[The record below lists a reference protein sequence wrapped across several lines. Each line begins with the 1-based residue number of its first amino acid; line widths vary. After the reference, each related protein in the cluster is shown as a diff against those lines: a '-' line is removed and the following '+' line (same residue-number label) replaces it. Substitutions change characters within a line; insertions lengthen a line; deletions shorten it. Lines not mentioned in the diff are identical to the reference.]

1 MEGVLVVAV
10 FDSADALEEVLGN
23 FFERLRGVDQAY
35 LIHQIGG
42 TLEFIFR
49 NPSTRIRWIPEP
61 PEEPLPFRVAYGV
74 PSDPV
79 LLTFEQDG
87 DTAHRFW
94 LGRVNLQQA
103 LARQQ
108 VIARG
113 PLSRAMKLIPHL
125 DTIYPIYHEYLV
137 EIGRRD
143 LLEVGR

>member
-1 MEGVLVVAV
+1 MAV
-10 FDSADALEEVLGN
+10 FESAQALEDVLGN
-23 FFERLRGVDQAY
+23 FFERLRSVEQAY

-42 TLEFIFR
+42 TLEFVFR
-49 NPSTRIRWIPEP
+49 NPATRIRWIPESP
-61 PEEPLPFRVAYGV
+61 NAPLPFRVAYGS
-74 PSDPV
+74 PTDSV

-108 VIARG
+108 VVAHG

-125 DTIYPIYHEYLV
+125 DTIYPLYREYLQ
-137 EIGRRD
+137 EIGRSD

>member
-1 MEGVLVVAV
+1 MPI
-10 FDSADALEEVLGN
+10 FDTPEILETILGG
-23 FFERLRGVDQAY
+23 FFERLRFVEQAY
-35 LIHQIGG
+35 LIYQIGG
-42 TLEFIFR
+42 TMEFVFR
-49 NPSTRIRWIPEP
+49 KPDTRIRWVPQP
-61 PEEPLPFRVAYGV
+61 QTAATPFTVAYGV
-74 PSDPV
+74 STEPV

-125 DTIYPIYHEYLV
+125 DEIYPLYAQYLEDV
-137 EIGRRD
+137 GHPEWIGGTRP
-143 LLEVGR
+143 

>member
-1 MEGVLVVAV
+1 MPLFVSPE
-10 FDSADALEEVLGN
+10 DLENILGG
-23 FFERLRGVDQAY
+23 FFEELRAVKEAY

-42 TLEFIFR
+42 TMEFVFQR
-49 NPSTRIRWIPEP
+49 PTARIRWIPEP
-61 PEEPLPFRVAYGV
+61 PEAEWPFRVAYGI
-74 PSDPV
+74 SDAPV

-94 LGRVNLQQA
+94 LGQLNLQQA

-125 DTIYPIYHEYLV
+125 DTIYPRYETYLDK
-137 EIGRRD
+137 IGRRD
-143 LLEVGR
+143 LLARPR

>member
-1 MEGVLVVAV
+1 M
-10 FDSADALEEVLGN
+10 FQSAEALEDILGN
-23 FFERLRGVDQAY
+23 FFESLRQVEQAY

-42 TLEFIFR
+42 TLEFVFR
-49 NPSTRIRWIPEP
+49 NPSTRIRWIPESADA
-61 PEEPLPFRVAYGV
+61 PLPFRVAYGT
-74 PSDPV
+74 PTEPV

-108 VIARG
+108 VVARG

-125 DTIYPIYHEYLV
+125 DTIYPLYHEYLQKV
-137 EIGRRD
+137 GRSD
-143 LLEVGR
+143 LLDVGR

>member
-1 MEGVLVVAV
+1 MAIFESPESLHA
-10 FDSADALEEVLGN
+10 VLGT
-23 FFERLRGVDQAY
+23 FFERLRQVDQAY
-35 LIHQIGG
+35 LVYQIGG
-42 TLEFIFR
+42 TLEFIF
-49 NPSTRIRWIPEP
+49 NKPSTRIRWIPQP
-61 PEEPLPFRVAYGV
+61 PDSALPFRIAYGE
-74 PSDPV
+74 PTEPV

-125 DTIYPIYHEYLV
+125 DTIYPLYQEHLV
-137 EIGRRD
+137 AIGRSD
-143 LLEVGR
+143 LLEVRR